1 MAMPSRKVE
10 TLVGWVNAKLALVGA
25 APIQHSR
32 RWLSSSFR
40 DGIVLGKL
48 IEAMT
53 GQVLSL
59 LTTHTTAAPRIAP

>member
-1 MAMPSRKVE
+1 MATKISNQMASRKAE

-25 APIQHSR
+25 GSIGDLA
-32 RWLSSSFR
+32 SSFK

-59 LTTHTTAAPRIAP
+59 LTTTAGP

>member
-1 MAMPSRKVE
+1 MPSRKVE

-25 APIQHSR
+25 GSIGD
-32 RWLSSSFR
+32 LGSSFK

-53 GQVLSL
+53 GQVL
-59 LTTHTTAAPRIAP
+59 LTRHTTAGP